1 MSENWFYESTN
12 KNNFITKI
20 YCFSISYNYYTGRKY
35 LWVVVDKNNTQ
46 YNLED
51 KIIDTLY
58 LNPEEI
64 NKMKEAKENLKILQN
79 ENNLSKRF
87 YNFIT
92 KWTTNQKFE

>member
-1 MSENWFYESTN
+1 MSENWSFES
-12 KNNFITKI
+12 NNIKI
-20 YCFSISYNYYTGRKY
+20 YCYSISNGYYTGKKY
-35 LWVVVDKNNTQ
+35 YWVLINKNNTQ

-58 LNPEEI
+58 LTQEEI
-64 NKMKEAKENLKILQN
+64 NKVNEAKENLKILKN
-79 ENNLSKRF
+79 ENKLSKRF